1 MKASFKENLF
11 LWNFH
16 HFSALAISCFWVF
29 FSVSEQFD
37 CKSAGCKY
45 PNSSICDG
53 TCVRKRDVNDDVRDC
68 VDRSDESGMEFDN
81 STENSCVESFT
92 HMCGGTLL
100 NRNWVIT
107 AAHCVDK

>member
-1 MKASFKENLF
+1 MKAAFKENLF
-11 LWNFH
+11 IWNF
-16 HFSALAISCFWVF
+16 FSFLPLLHLVSCFI
-29 FSVSEQFD
+29 VSEQFD

>member
-1 MKASFKENLF
+1 MKAAFKENLF
-11 LWNFH
+11 IWNFLQ
-16 HFSALAISCFWVF
+16 FSTLATSCFMF
-29 FSVSEQFD
+29 IVSEQFD

-45 PNSSICDG
+45 PDSSICDG
-53 TCVRKRDVNDDVRDC
+53 SCVRNRDVNDGVRDC

-92 HMCGGTLL
+92 HMCGASLL